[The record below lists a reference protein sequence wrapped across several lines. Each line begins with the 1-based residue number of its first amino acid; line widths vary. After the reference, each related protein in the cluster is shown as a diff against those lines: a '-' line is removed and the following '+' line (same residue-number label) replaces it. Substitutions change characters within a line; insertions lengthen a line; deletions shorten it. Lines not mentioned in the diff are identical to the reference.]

1 MENNTENTQPTTEES
16 AKERFTR
23 TLNEYAQ
30 KIKSVRNDVYT
41 TKWWQF
47 VINFILGGGALA
59 LLVASMF
66 TKGTT
71 MAICAIGGIALAI
84 GLIVFNYVLHSITP
98 TSFLQY
104 TYLDGNRDK
113 TFRFMVLSKKRAAF
127 YDGTHTIESNRD
139 MAAMMDEPLFTQY
152 RFDFFADMEPTERIF
167 DGKKEEFK
175 GVLTEGDKRYKC
187 RIVFANGLP
196 LYGSVGG
203 ARIKYFDV
211 NNTKEKFVVPVALK
225 SAAKALKVEFP
236 KIPGLYVKDDVK
248 DYTKQ

>member
-1 MENNTENTQPTTEES
+1 MENNTETQPIAEES

-59 LLVASMF
+59 LLITSMF
-66 TKGTT
+66 TKGAT
-71 MAICAIGGIALAI
+71 MAACAISGIVLAI
-84 GLIVFNYVLHSITP
+84 GLIVFNYVLRSITP

-104 TYLDGNRDK
+104 TYLDSNRDK
-113 TFRFMVLSKKRAAF
+113 AFRFMVLSKKRAAF
-127 YDGTHTIESNRD
+127 YDGTHTIECNGD
-139 MAAMMDEPLFTQY
+139 MASMMDDPLYTQY
-152 RFDFFADMEPTERIF
+152 RFDFFADMEPTERISA
-167 DGKKEEFK
+167 GSREEYK
-175 GVLTEGDKRYKC
+175 GVFTEGGKRYKC
-187 RIVFANGLP
+187 KIVFFNGVP
-196 LYGSVGG
+196 RYGSVGG

>member
-1 MENNTENTQPTTEES
+1 MENDTENAQTPEES

-47 VINFILGGGALA
+47 VINFVLGGGGLA

-71 MAICAIGGIALAI
+71 MAVCAITGIVLAI
-84 GLIVFNYVLHSITP
+84 GLIVFNYVLRSITP

-104 TYLDGNRDK
+104 TYKDGGRDK
-113 TFRFMVLSKKRAAF
+113 AFRFMVLSKKRAAF
-127 YDGTHTIESNRD
+127 YDGEHTIECNGD
-139 MAAMMDEPLFTQY
+139 MASMMDEPLYTQY
-152 RFDFFADMEPTERIF
+152 RFDFFVDMEPTERISA
-167 DGKKEEFK
+167 GAKEEYK
-175 GVLTEGDKRYKC
+175 GTLTEGGKRYKC
-187 RIVFANGLP
+187 KIVFFNGVP
-196 LYGSVGG
+196 RYGSVGG

-236 KIPGLYVKDDVK
+236 KIAGLYIRDDVK

>member
-1 MENNTENTQPTTEES
+1 MENNTENIQATEES

-23 TLNEYAQ
+23 TLNEYAK
-30 KIKSVRNDVYT
+30 KITSVRNDVYT

-59 LLVASMF
+59 LLLASMF
-66 TKGTT
+66 TKGTV
-71 MAICAIGGIALAI
+71 MAMCAISGIALVIA
-84 GLIVFNYVLHSITP
+84 VVVYNYILRSITP

-104 TYLDGNRDK
+104 TYLDSHREK

-127 YDGTHTIESNRD
+127 DDGTQTIECNRD
-139 MAAMMDEPLFTQY
+139 MAGILDVPLLTQY

-167 DGKKEEFK
+167 DGKREEYK
-175 GVLTEGDKRYKC
+175 GVFTEGGKRYKC
-187 RIVFANGLP
+187 KIVFFDGMP
-196 LYGSVGG
+196 RYGSIGG

-211 NNTKEKFVVPVALK
+211 NNTKEKFVVPVTLK
-225 SAAKALKVEFP
+225 RAAKALNVEFP
-236 KIPGLYVKDDVK
+236 KIPGLYVKDDIK

>member
-1 MENNTENTQPTTEES
+1 MENNTENSQIAEES

-47 VINFILGGGALA
+47 VVNFILGGGALA

-71 MAICAIGGIALAI
+71 MAICAIAGIVLAI
-84 GLIVFNYVLHSITP
+84 GLIVFNYVLRSITP

-104 TYLDGNRDK
+104 TYLDSNRDK
-113 TFRFMVLSKKRAAF
+113 AFRFMVLSKKRAAF
-127 YDGTHTIESNRD
+127 YDGTHTIECNGD
-139 MAAMMDEPLFTQY
+139 MASMMDDPLYTQY
-152 RFDFFADMEPTERIF
+152 RFDFFAYMDPTERIS
-167 DGKKEEFK
+167 DGAREEYK
-175 GVLTEGDKRYKC
+175 GIFTDNGKRYKC
-187 RIVFANGLP
+187 KIVFFDGVP
-196 LYGSVGG
+196 RYGSVGG
-203 ARIKYFDV
+203 TRIKYFDV

-236 KIPGLYVKDDVK
+236 KIPGLYIRDDVK